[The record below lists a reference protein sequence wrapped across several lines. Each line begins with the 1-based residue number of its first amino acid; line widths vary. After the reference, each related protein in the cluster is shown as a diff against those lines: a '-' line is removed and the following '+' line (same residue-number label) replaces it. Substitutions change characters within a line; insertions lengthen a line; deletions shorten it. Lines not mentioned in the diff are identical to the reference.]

1 MFFAARDTTPNFNVT
16 IQTVFELYKK
26 RPLIMKKILL
36 ILLTVVAVSI
46 SASAQKFALVDM
58 EYILRNVPS
67 YEMANEQL
75 NQISARFEKEV
86 NDKSA
91 EAETMYKN
99 YQSDRV
105 FLTDE
110 QKQARENEIVAM
122 EKEVSDLRYKYFGS
136 EGELFKKRQ
145 SLMKPIQEE
154 VYEAIKA
161 VSQEKGYQV
170 IFDRA
175 SSQSIVFASPRIDIS
190 NDVLAKLGYAK

>member
-1 MFFAARDTTPNFNVT
+1 
-16 IQTVFELYKK
+16 
-26 RPLIMKKILL
+26 MKKILL
-36 ILLTVVAVSI
+36 TLLAVVAVSLG
-46 SASAQKFALVDM
+46 ASAQKFALVDM

-110 QKQARENEIVAM
+110 QKQAREKEIVEM